1 MPTRVGVQN
10 DASRVARG
18 SLTRILDPSLVRD
31 ELLTRQTGG
40 TGVLSALEETPLG
53 RSRLR
58 GRLRCTLEMSFE
70 LKRRSVV
77 KWMMCI

>member
-10 DASRVARG
+10 DAFAGRG

-40 TGVLSALEETPLG
+40 TGVFNGIGRTPLG

-58 GRLRCTLEMSFE
+58 GRLRRTLEMSFE

-77 KWMMCI
+77 KWMMYI